1 MLYSDQLPKPPMS
14 PQIYLQNLELET
26 ERLRLRPFIGD
37 DAPIMYAL
45 NEDPEVLQYTGDKQ
59 FANILTARTFF
70 ENYDQYGL
78 YGVGR
83 MTTILKETGE
93 ILGWCGLKYH
103 PDSAEYDIGYR
114 FFKKYWGKGYG
125 TESATAILRKGFTK
139 PEITRIIARVRIENI
154 ASIHVLE
161 KLGLIYQYSYEE
173 NHEQWMLYQISA
185 PQED

>member
-1 MLYSDQLPKPPMS
+1 M
-14 PQIYLQNLELET
+14 
-26 ERLRLRPFIGD
+26 LRPFNAD
-37 DAPIMYAL
+37 DAPTMFAL

-59 FANILTARTFF
+59 FSNILTARTFF

-103 PDSAEYDIGYR
+103 PDTAEYDIGYR
-114 FFKKYWGKGYG
+114 FFKKYWGKGYA
-125 TESATAILRKGFTK
+125 TESATAILGKGLTK

-161 KLGLIYQYSYEE
+161 KLGLTYRHSYQE
-173 NHEQWMLYQISA
+173 NNEQWMLYQINA